1 MTESAR
7 RPFARRARASS
18 CIAAAVHTAL
28 AVLAGSPG
36 LANAQTPP
44 APAREPTV
52 LQGDPVVVTATRSA
66 ERAFSVPASIDAVE
80 APEIRDGK
88 PRVNISEDLGQ
99 VPGVVANNRYNYA
112 QDLQISSRGFGARS
126 TFGVRGVRLM
136 QDGIPLTMPDGQGQS
151 GLFELD
157 SAARIEVLRGPFA
170 ALYGNSSGGVIQLF
184 TQAPPQTP
192 EVDVFGAA
200 GSYGTWRAA
209 GRVAGTYEG
218 IGGAFGYSQFR
229 TDGYRD
235 WSWARRDITSGR
247 VQMNLGPDATLTV
260 LGFYVGQPD
269 TQDPGGLTQQQ
280 VDQNRRQAGTDTV
293 RFGTRKSINH
303 GQGGAIYEL
312 RITPKDTVSLMGY
325 VGDRQVTQF
334 LAFQGAGIGGSGGVV
349 DLDRSFGGAWLTWRH
364 ATELAGGPFN
374 FTAAVNYDSMLER
387 RKGFVNNFGVTGALR
402 RNEQDRVYDFAQY
415 VQAEWQFA
423 PRWKASGGV
432 RHTDVTFRVT
442 DYFVVPGNP
451 NDSGTTDYSAW
462 LPVAG
467 ILYELTPAVNL
478 YASAGKGFET
488 PTFAELAYRPDGL
501 PGVNFAL
508 QPARSNMYEAGVK
521 SLVGGFARVNAAAFY
536 AVTDQDIVSAGQ
548 IAGGRNVF
556 TNAQQTTRGGFEL
569 SGDAQ
574 FGAGFSGQLAYT
586 YLDARFSDYVQAHP
600 RRPAEPPLRG
610 PAVAAGAD
618 GILSRRR
625 GTLRGEGVCERRE
638 YGFRAELRDHQP
650 GRRLDR
656 DVRAPA
662 RRSVRA
668 PRQRDRQG
676 IHRLGHREC
685 GERSLLRAIADAER
699 SRGCEPAVQLLGFRI
714 QDSGVGIRDPG
725 CGSRSLLRELEHH
738 RDQHR
743 ELAVAQRVGRRRQ
756 RPEAPHHRERL
767 VIEHLVAA
775 RLMDGRVGEPS
786 TGRNAKPERRRSLPA
801 PHEREARVIAVACE
815 CLGDAAPIAGE
826 RLVRRRLRLDE
837 LCDRRRRWGRHG
849 EIGWRRSVRFR
860 RDRGVARWRLD
871 ARGRRHGRGSC
882 GDARLWRLP
891 RPGQR
896 LGWRRLRRGDL
907 LDGRRLQSG
916 WRGPCHDRDLD
927 RVLGAIDLHRGQ
939 MGPVPRRPV
948 RR

>member
-1 MTESAR
+1 LTETLWR
-7 RPFARRARASS
+7 CNVVCPRAPTA
-18 CIAAAVHTAL
+18 IAVAVRGACAL
-28 AVLAGSPG
+28 LAMVPIVAG
-36 LANAQTPP
+36 AQTSGAQ
-44 APAREPTV
+44 APEPVTI
-52 LQGDPVVVTATRSA
+52 QSSPVVVTATRSE

-80 APEIRDGK
+80 APDIRDGK

-151 GLFELD
+151 GLFDLD

-184 TQAPPQTP
+184 TQAPPATAEA
-192 EVDVFGAA
+192 EVLGAA

-209 GRVAGTYEG
+209 GRIGGTYEG
-218 IGGAFGYSQFR
+218 IGGSASYSQFR

-247 VQMNLGPDATLTV
+247 VQMNVGPDATLTV

-280 VDQNRRQAGTDTV
+280 VEQNRRQAGTDTV

-303 GQGGAIYEL
+303 GQGGAIYDV

-334 LAFQGAGIGGSGGVV
+334 LSFPGTAIASSGGVV
-349 DLDRSFGGAWLTWRH
+349 DLDRSFGGVWLTWRH

-374 FTAAVNYDSMLER
+374 FTAAINYDNMLER

-402 RNEQDRVYDFAQY
+402 RDEQDRVDDFAQY

-423 PRWKASGGV
+423 PRWKVSGGV
-432 RHTDVTFRVT
+432 RHTNVTFDVT

-451 NDSGTTDYSAW
+451 NDSGSTDYSAW
-462 LPVAG
+462 LPVGG
-467 ILYELTPAVNL
+467 ILYELTPSVNL

-521 SLVGGFARVNAAAFY
+521 SLVGGFARVNAAGFY
-536 AVTDQDIVSAGQ
+536 SVTDQDIVSAGQ

-586 YLDARFSDYVQAHP
+586 YLDASFSDYVTVTGADFSGKRIPGVPQNLVYASLKWQ
-600 RRPAEPPLRG
+600 PAPTGFSVGIEGRYAARVYANDANTAFAPSYGIINLVAGWTEVFGPLRVG
-610 PAVAAGAD
+610 AFVRVDNVTDKEYIGSVIVNAANDRFFEPSPTRNVLG
-618 GILSRRR
+618 
-625 GTLRGEGVCERRE
+625 GV
-638 YGFRAELRDHQP
+638 
-650 GRRLDR
+650 
-656 DVRAPA
+656 
-662 RRSVRA
+662 SVRY
-668 PRQRDRQG
+668 
-676 IHRLGHREC
+676 
-685 GERSLLRAIADAER
+685 S
-699 SRGCEPAVQLLGFRI
+699 F
-714 QDSGVGIRDPG
+714 
-725 CGSRSLLRELEHH
+725 
-738 RDQHR
+738 
-743 ELAVAQRVGRRRQ
+743 
-756 RPEAPHHRERL
+756 
-767 VIEHLVAA
+767 
-775 RLMDGRVGEPS
+775 
-786 TGRNAKPERRRSLPA
+786 
-801 PHEREARVIAVACE
+801 
-815 CLGDAAPIAGE
+815 
-826 RLVRRRLRLDE
+826 
-837 LCDRRRRWGRHG
+837 
-849 EIGWRRSVRFR
+849 
-860 RDRGVARWRLD
+860 
-871 ARGRRHGRGSC
+871 
-882 GDARLWRLP
+882 
-891 RPGQR
+891 
-896 LGWRRLRRGDL
+896 
-907 LDGRRLQSG
+907 
-916 WRGPCHDRDLD
+916 
-927 RVLGAIDLHRGQ
+927 
-939 MGPVPRRPV
+939 
-948 RR
+948 